1 MNPKKNNMTLLA
13 CMYMAGLV
21 QPKLIPS
28 VPEKIKLIPA
38 PIPMKKESLEAQA
51 IKIQKARDK
60 RRARQVKNI
69 SRNIPKGI

>member
-1 MNPKKNNMTLLA
+1 MNPPIKKNNMTLLA

-28 VPEKIKLIPA
+28 VSEKIKLIPT

-51 IKIQKARDK
+51 IKIQKAEEK
-60 RRARQVKNI
+60 RRVRAAKRRI
-69 SRNIPKGI
+69 